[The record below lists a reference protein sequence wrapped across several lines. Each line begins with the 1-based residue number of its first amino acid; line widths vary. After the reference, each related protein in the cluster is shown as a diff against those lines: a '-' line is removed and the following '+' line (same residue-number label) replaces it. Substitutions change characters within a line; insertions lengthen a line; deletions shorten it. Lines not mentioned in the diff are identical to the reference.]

1 MNSLTGDLVRA
12 ATSFFNSTTGCSEN
26 ILNVYKKD
34 VGDPNLLNL
43 PLTPKN
49 VNLIVSKENEASLT
63 GPGKTMADRI
73 ATIAT
78 PVRRVVAHGISSLM
92 ITGREGFHSD
102 NPYSFEAK
110 LGLTS
115 GML

>member
-1 MNSLTGDLVRA
+1 MNTLTGDLIRV
-12 ATSFFNSTTGCSEN
+12 ATIFFGSTTGCSEN
-26 ILNVYKKD
+26 VLSVYQKD
-34 VGDPNLLNL
+34 VGDPKLLEL
-43 PLTPKN
+43 PLIPKN
-49 VNLIVSKENEASLT
+49 VNKIVDKENEASLK
-63 GPGKTMADRI
+63 GPGKSMADRI
-73 ATIAT
+73 ARIAT
-78 PVRRVVAHGISSLM
+78 PVRRVVAHGVSSLM

>member
-1 MNSLTGDLVRA
+1 MKTLTGDLIRV
-12 ATSFFNSTTGCSEN
+12 ATNFFGSTTGCPEN
-26 ILNVYKKD
+26 VLSVYKKD
-34 VGDPNLLNL
+34 GGNPDLLIL

-49 VNLIVSKENEASLT
+49 VGLIVSKENEASLA

-73 ATIAT
+73 AKVAT
-78 PVRRVVAHGISSLM
+78 PVRRVVAHSVSSLM
-92 ITGREGFHSD
+92 ITSWEGFHSD
-102 NPYSFEAK
+102 NPYSFEAR